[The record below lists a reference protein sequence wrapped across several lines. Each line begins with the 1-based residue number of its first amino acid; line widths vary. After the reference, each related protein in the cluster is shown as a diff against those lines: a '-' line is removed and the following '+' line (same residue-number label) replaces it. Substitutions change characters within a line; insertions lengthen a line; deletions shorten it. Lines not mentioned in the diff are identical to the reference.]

1 MTANVIF
8 NDALKI
14 LGYTDSD
21 GNLELTTRLRNRAIV
36 TVKLVYGDLWRIC
49 NEGCFK
55 PIKSLSDEIYLP
67 DNATGDIFV
76 YGLAMH
82 IARSEN
88 DGDQQ
93 QLFAMLYNSR
103 RASLTK
109 YDMVINV
116 IPRGADQ

>member
-36 TVKLVYGDLWRIC
+36 TVNLVYGDLWRIC
-49 NEGCFK
+49 NEGSFK

-109 YDMVINV
+109 YDKVINV